1 MSVTCMK
8 NKHIFFTIG
17 AVLFFVYAFVG
28 CKQSY
33 SPALADKVDFN
44 YDIRPI
50 LVQKCYLCHGPD
62 ASSRKGNLR
71 LDTYE
76 GATALTKNGEKAID
90 PIHSEKSLLLYRI
103 NHKDPEILMPT
114 PESKLKL
121 TEREIALLKKWIE
134 QGAEWKPYWAFIAPH
149 ETEEVK
155 KYSGNPIDYF
165 IEKKLKENDIDPQ
178 EQADKN
184 ALIRRVSYLLTGL
197 PPTPEA
203 IQKYIADDSKEGYTK
218 IVDHY
223 LQSPQ
228 YGERWARHWMDL
240 VRYAETKG
248 HEFDYTISGAWRYR
262 DYLIR
267 AFNDDV
273 PYDQLVR
280 EQLAGDL
287 LDNPRINAK
296 TKLNESALGTVFYTM
311 AEGTHSP
318 VDIRKDEADR
328 IDNMIDVTAKT
339 FQALTVSCARCHDH
353 KFDPISTKDYYSFY
367 GIMEGTR
374 FSPIPANNTASIPKA
389 MQLNALND
397 SIRKQIITTWF
408 KKRDVVSST
417 TKSVSITKS
426 IATIPAKIDTSVIVL
441 GDFTN
446 ADLSGWKSDGV
457 AFGNATTLGDPVFN
471 EQGKLVA
478 LQEGKASS
486 RKLATGIYGALRS
499 PDFKIDKNFIGVM
512 AAGMNASI
520 RIVIDN
526 FQLISYPIYGNMD
539 QHVDSDNFSKYV
551 FDVTMW
557 KGHKAYVE
565 ILPGVFEG
573 HVFKMKHGAYIEAKL
588 AIAYNSESTS
598 LKKIPEQPTN
608 LDQSL
613 HALNANT
620 ATISDVRF
628 INTLIQSNKLE
639 RQFSTLSSQL
649 GIRKQ
654 LQQSFTDSTEFFN
667 GVVDGFGKNSPV
679 FIRGSHTQ
687 LSPNAVTRSF
697 IRAVQ
702 VSNADFNVKGSGR
715 IQLANAINDPSNT
728 LTSRVIVNRIWHHLF
743 GRGIVE
749 TVDNFGMQG
758 KLPSHPELLDYL
770 AIKFQRDRYSIKK
783 MIRDI
788 MLSNAFKRSAVAED
802 KAKETDPSN
811 IFLAHYPVR
820 RLEAEAIR
828 DAMLA
833 ASGELKQTMY
843 GKPVPVHITSFMNGR
858 GKPDTSGPIDGDKRR
873 SIYIEVR
880 RNFLDP
886 VMSTFDRP
894 NPATAYGRRTVTNV
908 PAQSLILL
916 NDPFVIQEA
925 TVMAKNLLSIK
936 KNQLSD
942 RVNWVYQ
949 RSLARNASEDEIADA
964 QQYMKQLKNTYVSQG
979 VKVNLDI
986 LVWKDYIH
994 SIFNLKEFIYLN

>member
-33 SPALADKVDFN
+33 SPAIADKVDFN

-62 ASSRKGNLR
+62 PSSRKGNLR

-103 NHKDPEILMPT
+103 NHKDPEVMMPT

-121 TEREIALLKKWIE
+121 TEREIALLKKWID

-149 ETEEVK
+149 ETEEAK

-178 EQADKN
+178 GQADKN

-374 FSPIPANNTASIPKA
+374 FSPIPATNSASIPKA

-397 SIRKQIITTWF
+397 SIRKHIITTWF
-408 KKRDVVSST
+408 KKRDVLSST
-417 TKSVSITKS
+417 TKS
-426 IATIPAKIDTSVIVL
+426 IAPIPAKIDTGVIVL

-446 ADLSGWKSDGV
+446 ADLSGWKSDGM
-457 AFGNATTLGDPVFN
+457 AFGNATTLGDPLFN
-471 EQGKLVA
+471 EQGKLAA

-573 HVFKMKHGAYIEAKL
+573 HVFKMKKGSYVEAQY
-588 AIAYNSESTS
+588 AITYNKESTFS
-598 LKKIPEQPTN
+598 KKIPQQPTN

-613 HALNANT
+613 YALNTNN

-628 INTLIQSNKLE
+628 VNTLIQSNKLE

-654 LQQSFTDSTEFFN
+654 LQESFTDSIEFFN

-679 FIRGSHTQ
+679 FIRGSHMQ
-687 LSPNAVTRSF
+687 LSPTAVNRAF
-697 IRAVQ
+697 IQAVK
-702 VSNADFNVKGSGR
+702 VSKPDFNVNGSGR
-715 IQLANAINDPSNT
+715 VQLANAIIDPNNT
-728 LTSRVIVNRIWHHLF
+728 LTSRVMVNRIWHHLF

-770 AIKFQRDRYSIKK
+770 AITFQRDRYSIKK

-788 MLSNAFKRSAVAED
+788 MLSNAFKRSAIAED

-833 ASGELKQTMY
+833 ASGELKQAMY

-936 KNQLSD
+936 QNQLSD

-949 RSLARNASEDEIADA
+949 RSLARNASEEEIADA
-964 QQYMKQLKNTYVSQG
+964 QQYMKQLKNTYVSQR
-979 VKVNLDI
+979 VKGNLEM

>member
-8 NKHIFFTIG
+8 NKHIFLTIG

-103 NHKDPEILMPT
+103 NHKDPEVMMPT

-121 TEREIALLKKWIE
+121 TEREIALLKKWID

-149 ETEEVK
+149 ETEEAK

-165 IEKKLKENDIDPQ
+165 IEKKLKENNLDPQ

-203 IQKYIADDSKEGYTK
+203 IQKYIADDSKEAYTK
-218 IVDHY
+218 LVDHY

-287 LDNPRINAK
+287 LDKPRVNSK
-296 TKLNESALGTVFYTM
+296 TKINESALGTVFYTM

-353 KFDPISTKDYYSFY
+353 KFDPISAKDYYSFY

-374 FSPIPANNTASIPKA
+374 FSPIPATNNATIPKA
-389 MQLNALND
+389 MQLNLLND
-397 SIRKQIITTWF
+397 SIRKHVITTWF
-408 KKRDVVSST
+408 KQRDVASSNS
-417 TKSVSITKS
+417 KEV
-426 IATIPAKIDTSVIVL
+426 APAPTKIDTNVIVL

-446 ADLSGWKSDGV
+446 ADLSGWKSDGM
-457 AFGNATTLGDPVFN
+457 AFGNSTTLGDPVFS
-471 EQGKLVA
+471 EQGKLVS

-486 RKLATGIYGALRS
+486 RKIATGIYGALRS

-539 QHVDSDNFSKYV
+539 QHVDSDIFKKYV

-573 HVFKMKHGAYIEAKL
+573 HVFKMKKGSYVEAQY
-588 AIAYNSESTS
+588 AITYNNESTFS
-598 LKKIPEQPTN
+598 KKIPQQTN
-608 LDQSL
+608 NLFQSL
-613 HALNANT
+613 QALTSNNGKM
-620 ATISDVRF
+620 SDVRF
-628 INTLIQSNKLE
+628 VNTLIQSNKLE

-649 GIRKQ
+649 EVRKH
-654 LQQSFTDSTEFFN
+654 LQQSFTDSIEFFN

-679 FIRGSHTQ
+679 FIRGSHMQ
-687 LSPNAVTRSF
+687 LSPTAVNRAF
-697 IRAVQ
+697 IHAVK
-702 VSNADFNVKGSGR
+702 VSTPDFNVKGSGR
-715 IQLANAINDPSNT
+715 LQLANAITDPSNT
-728 LTSRVIVNRIWHHLF
+728 LTSRVMVNRIWHHLF

-770 AIKFQRDRYSIKK
+770 AIKFQQDHYSIKK

-788 MLSNAFKRSAVAED
+788 MLSDAFKQSAVAQD
-802 KAKETDPSN
+802 NAKETDPSN

-925 TVMAKNLLSIK
+925 TVMAKNLLSTK
-936 KNQLSD
+936 QNQFSD

-949 RSLARNASEDEIADA
+949 RSLARNASDDEIADA
-964 QQYMKQLKNTYVSQG
+964 QQYLKQLKNTYVSKG
-979 VKVNLDI
+979 VKGNLEI